1 MSNIIIIS
9 STHRIN
15 SNSLKISRLY
25 EDFLK
30 SKNVLVKVLDLCQ
43 LPSDFHNTDMFDKR
57 SDKFASIIDEYIS
70 NNSKFIFV
78 VPEYNGSFP
87 GIIKT
92 FIDCLPQKSF
102 ENKKGCLVGIA
113 NGRAGNI
120 LGLEHLSSVLQYL
133 KMNVYYN
140 KLPISSLKTVLSP
153 DGRFSSDSQKA
164 ACESQLEGFLNF

>member
-1 MSNIIIIS
+1 
-9 STHRIN
+9 
-15 SNSLKISRLY
+15 
-25 EDFLK
+25 
-30 SKNVLVKVLDLCQ
+30 
-43 LPSDFHNTDMFDKR
+43 MFDKR

-102 ENKKGCLVGIA
+102 EDKKACLVGIA
-113 NGRAGNI
+113 HGRAGNI
-120 LGLEHLSSVLQYL
+120 IGLEHLSSVLQYL

-153 DGRFSSDSQKA
+153 DGLFSSDSQKA

>member
-1 MSNIIIIS
+1 MSDIIIIS

-25 EDFLK
+25 EDCLK
-30 SKNVLVKVLDLCQ
+30 SKQILVKVLDLCQ

-57 SDKFASIIDEYIS
+57 SDKFACIIDEYIS
-70 NNSKFIFV
+70 NTSKFIFV

-87 GIIKT
+87 GILKT
-92 FIDCLPQKSF
+92 FIDCLPQNSF
-102 ENKKGCLVGIA
+102 ESKKACLVGVA

-120 LGLEHLSSVLQYL
+120 IGLEHLSSILQYL
-133 KMNVYYN
+133 KMNIYHN

-153 DGRFSSDSQKA
+153 DGRFCSDSQKV
-164 ACESQLEGFLNF
+164 ACEAQLDGFLSF